1 MRMKRRMIGALLLTL
16 AIVVGFYVA
25 GWLCLLDPVL
35 DIIEAVKMEV
45 TKKDVVLLCCKII
58 IFLPIAAFSTV
69 LLAVT
74 GHAMVLDK

>member
-1 MRMKRRMIGALLLTL
+1 MKRRIIGTLLLIL
-16 AIVVGFYVA
+16 AIVVCFYVA

-45 TKKDVVLLCCKII
+45 TKKDVVLVCCKIF